1 MIDWHLQLN
10 GDDDERGDDCDDD
23 KDGDSVLNMNDNCP
37 LVPNL
42 DQVSMTITPFL
53 LVCSVGENIVNR
65 QLKDQQNKA
74 K

>member
-1 MIDWHLQLN
+1 
-10 GDDDERGDDCDDD
+10 
-23 KDGDSVLNMNDNCP
+23 MNDNCP